1 MKGSLNAVAAFEA
14 CGERK
19 ARATTSDTSNIDRTG
34 SHRNFGYRHR
44 LTAARKARPRLH
56 EVASPNL
63 MWHWLNMK
71 KQQSI
76 AILQRQRTASDQLIS
91 VSSSGPEFTKWHRDT
106 EIAIERIFG
115 PQSRNLEDFKA
126 VRYSLGAFST
136 STPESEFRAA
146 YLRGLKNAAAVLDS
160 MILEIEEY
168 DLDAD
173 TAESE
178 PDQLSLIERLC
189 LRFHGAARQLQHRY
203 NDRDT
208 LTINDEYDVQ
218 DLLHSILRLHFDDIR
233 AEEWTPSYAGG
244 SSRVDFLL
252 KAEQIVIEV
261 KKTRTSMK
269 AKDLGEQLIIDRAR
283 YEIHPDC
290 KTLVCFVYDPE
301 GRIGNPVGI
310 ERDLEKHSGALRVR
324 VIIAPKN

>member
-1 MKGSLNAVAAFEA
+1 
-14 CGERK
+14 
-19 ARATTSDTSNIDRTG
+19 
-34 SHRNFGYRHR
+34 
-44 LTAARKARPRLH
+44 
-56 EVASPNL
+56 
-63 MWHWLNMK
+63 MWQLLNMK

-76 AILQRQRTASDQLIS
+76 AILQRQRAASEQLTS
-91 VSSSGPEFTKWHRDT
+91 VGLSDPEFTKWHRDT

-115 PQSRNLEDFKA
+115 PQSRNLKDFKA
-126 VRYSLGAFST
+126 VSYSLSAYLT
-136 STPESEFRAA
+136 TTPDSEFRAA

-160 MILEIEEY
+160 MIREIEEY
-168 DLDAD
+168 SQDAD
-173 TAESE
+173 AAEIE
-178 PDQLSLIERLC
+178 PDQLRLIEKLC
-189 LRFHGAARQLQHRY
+189 LRFHSAARQLQQRY
-203 NDRDT
+203 SDRNT

-252 KAEQIVIEV
+252 KAEKIVIEV
-261 KKTRTSMK
+261 KKTRASMK

-283 YEIHPDC
+283 YESHPDC

-301 GRIGNPVGI
+301 GRIGNPVGL
-310 ERDLEKHSGALRVR
+310 ERDLEKHCGALRVR